1 MIDPRNRL
9 MCKVAGIADTLNS
22 KAKQMADINTSIP
35 AVLGSG
41 VGGALGA
48 VAGKA
53 QPLIQN
59 QIKPISSIWSA
70 AKNMFAMPQQAANNV
85 MGLDRTTAVNYGK
98 HPMVDKLN
106 GIRKQI
112 QIKSGVGR

>member
-1 MIDPRNRL
+1 MNPKDRL
-9 MCKVAGIADTLNS
+9 MCKVAGIADTLNT

-35 AVLGSG
+35 AALGSG
-41 VGGALGA
+41 ISGTLGA

-59 QIKPISSIWSA
+59 QMKPISSIWSA
-70 AKNMFAMPQQAANNV
+70 AKNMFAAPQQAFNSV
-85 MGLDRTTAVNYGK
+85 MGLDKATAVNYGK

-106 GIRKQI
+106 DIRKQI